1 MDLSALVQ
9 NFGFPVAIAVYFIWR
24 DYQTSK
30 EHKSDLKDIANKAV
44 QAIDKSTDAIND
56 STSAIGKNSHLLER
70 VNGVLLSRREQT
82 DDRGV
87 N

>member
-1 MDLSALVQ
+1 MDLGALVQ
-9 NFGFPVAIAVYFIWR
+9 NLGFPIAIAVYFIWR

-30 EHKSDLKDIANKAV
+30 EHKADLKDIANKAV
-44 QAIDKSTDAIND
+44 QAIDKSTDAIVD
-56 STSAIGKNSHLLER
+56 STSAISNNSHLLER